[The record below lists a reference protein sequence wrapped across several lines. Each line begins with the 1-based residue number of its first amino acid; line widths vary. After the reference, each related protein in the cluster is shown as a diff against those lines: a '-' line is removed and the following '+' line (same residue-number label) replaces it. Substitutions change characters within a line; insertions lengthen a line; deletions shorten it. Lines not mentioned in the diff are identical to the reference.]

1 VEGRVTLWEQRTK
14 VAGSAA
20 WGKDRLPTY
29 PSLTT
34 GYRTLKERK
43 GAINRKQVLQNGRVF
58 VRLFQAVEELKKLL
72 DGGDDDR
79 LEAFVRSVIRK
90 GRDDKENRQEN
101 LPAEGTAGVGGTKKR
116 KRGDGGALTPA
127 PQASAPAAPQAPRLT
142 TPEDRAADRPTLDRG
157 EDDDDDLDDDG
168 LAAIEASWD
177 RAADRPTLDRGE
189 DDDDD
194 LDDDGLAAIEASP
207 DRAADCP
214 TLDWGEDDDDDLDDD
229 GLAAIEASPDRAA
242 DRQTL
247 DWGEDDDDDEVDWE
261 ALDAIEAEHRQGQMS
276 GVAIDVDGT
285 EGTLH
290 D

>member
-1 VEGRVTLWEQRTK
+1 MVEHLKVYCLLQLDQTIDQPLRHVTNCSSCFAHALVTLWEQRTK

-58 VRLFQAVEELKKLL
+58 VRLFQAVEKLKKLL

-79 LEAFVRSVIRK
+79 LEAFVRSVIRE

-127 PQASAPAAPQAPRLT
+127 PQASAPAAPQAPRTT
-142 TPEDRAADRPTLDRG
+142 TP
-157 EDDDDDLDDDG
+157 
-168 LAAIEASWD
+168 
-177 RAADRPTLDRGE
+177 
-189 DDDDD
+189 
-194 LDDDGLAAIEASP
+194 P

-214 TLDWGEDDDDDLDDD
+214 TLDWGEDDDD
-229 GLAAIEASPDRAA
+229 
-242 DRQTL
+242 
-247 DWGEDDDDDEVDWE
+247 EVDWK
-261 ALDAIEAEHRQGQMS
+261 AVDAIEAEHRQGQMS